1 MRCAA
6 ARSAAYPVQ
15 VGARHLA
22 LANPAAFAALLDAL
36 YRKPWAVHAEPP
48 FAGPEPVFAYLGRST
63 HRVGL
68 SNHRMRSMDERGVC
82 FRPRGDKTVTLSAEE
97 LVCGTAPGH
106 RRHRC
111 SGAVPQT
118 PSR

>member
-6 ARSAAYPVQ
+6 AKRAAYPVQ

-36 YRKPWAVHAEPP
+36 YREPWAVHAEPP
-48 FAGPEPVFAYLGRST
+48 FAGPEQVFAYLGRDT

-68 SNHRMRSMDERGVC
+68 SNQRRSMDERGVR

-97 LVCGTAPGH
+97 LVRGSAPAH

-111 SGAVPQT
+111 SSQRWCGEG
-118 PSR
+118 R